1 MSSLQDVLTA
11 YAAASSDI
19 FNEAVTARR
28 RFPAFNSAHEGAS
41 VLREEFE
48 EMWDEVKADQLDAA
62 IAEAIQV
69 GAMAIRFVA
78 DMRAKSA
85 AAATFGAEK

>member
-1 MSSLQDVLTA
+1 MSSLQDVITA
-11 YAAASSDI
+11 YSAASTDI
-19 FNEAVTARR
+19 LTEAVRARR
-28 RFPAFNSAHEGAS
+28 QFPAFNSAHEGAS

-48 EMWDEVKADQLDAA
+48 EMWDEVKADQLELA

-85 AAATFGAEK
+85 AAATFGAAK